1 MVKGEGESDTI
12 PAPQQLS
19 AEHTQYYKLL
29 FTIIGGSSNDLFK
42 LMCEDVA
49 TSPGIT
55 SLVGPIVGGVVRGAQ
70 RARQKPHVLRR
81 ILLVIRAL
89 LVNPHLHLGP
99 QNYMRDIINVL
110 VYCIIIKRKNASD
123 TQMIRSLASNVLLQ
137 VVSRQPGCRGTW
149 ETVVTSLGGVVASSS
164 CPWGQHIGALTGL
177 LILGAPAILH
187 SLTPIARPYHAR
199 LTHAIS
205 QSSITTSR
213 DIHDAHTTNCL
224 LLAGL
229 VKVMSAFVKCLPDS
243 FVVSPPTKNILH
255 TSVKHNSDEF
265 ISPASIGD
273 SDVTFEQIQEIYKL
287 GEESFGSAFVVQVPG
302 VYLCFSHDHIPS
314 FLNSSVYRDQAST
327 GDALLNPPATKKSQ
341 KHNLPLY

>member
-1 MVKGEGESDTI
+1 
-12 PAPQQLS
+12 
-19 AEHTQYYKLL
+19 
-29 FTIIGGSSNDLFK
+29 
-42 LMCEDVA
+42 
-49 TSPGIT
+49 
-55 SLVGPIVGGVVRGAQ
+55 
-70 RARQKPHVLRR
+70 
-81 ILLVIRAL
+81 
-89 LVNPHLHLGP
+89 
-99 QNYMRDIINVL
+99 
-110 VYCIIIKRKNASD
+110 
-123 TQMIRSLASNVLLQ
+123 MIRSLASNVLLQ

-255 TSVKHNSDEF
+255 TSVKHSSDEF
-265 ISPASIGD
+265 ISPASI
-273 SDVTFEQIQEIYKL
+273 VFEGYKSL
-287 GEESFGSAFVVQVPG
+287 SERPVNIPMSIRSCWEKSVESLKKKGNSLPAVVP
-302 VYLCFSHDHIPS
+302 HPH
-314 FLNSSVYRDQAST
+314 R
-327 GDALLNPPATKKSQ
+327 ALLAHYSSRITGCMPHNTFTIPLHPP
-341 KHNLPLY
+341 LRPGE